1 MKAKQCAVQVSKK
14 TKVIR
19 FTYFELNSV
28 YIRFNSKPALKKE
41 KKKKTK
47 LNVRYK
53 MKNYSES
60 VTFFFFFPFI
70 LPEKYWRKSLNSVKE
85 VFT

>member
-28 YIRFNSKPALKKE
+28 YIRFNSIPALKKE

-47 LNVRYK
+47 LNARYK

-60 VTFFFFFPFI
+60 VTFFFFFSPSYFQ
-70 LPEKYWRKSLNSVKE
+70 KSTGENP
-85 VFT
+85 